1 VAPNVRFVK
10 TSGVHIA
17 YQVVGDGPI
26 DLMLAYG
33 NGSNIDVQWDYPR
46 FAAFLDDLADLGR
59 LILYDKRDTGLSDR
73 TGSPPTLEQRVDDL
87 RAVLD
92 VVGSE
97 RPVVLGMTG
106 GAAVAA
112 MFAAMEPSRVESLV
126 LYACVATYSRL
137 TPFSGLVGVDTPSPE
152 FLDAVQST
160 WGTGITAHLY
170 ARSMA
175 REPGFVDW
183 CARYERSMASP
194 GNAPAMVWMSYQ
206 WDLTRVLP
214 TISVPT
220 LVLWRQDALDEST
233 GVGREMGS
241 SAALAE
247 ATYAA
252 YEEVAELIPNAR
264 GVCLPGGDHWPW
276 VGDTEPLLREIRQL
290 LATSARQPASTA
302 QLAAVLFT
310 DIVSST
316 ERAAELGDRRWRTLL
331 DRHDAITRTHVERF
345 HGTCVK
351 HTGDGMLATF
361 DGPTRAVRCALALV
375 DAVRELGIEIRA
387 GVHVGEIEPRG
398 NDVGGIAVHIASRV
412 CGEAARNEVY
422 VTRTVRDLV
431 AGSGLQ
437 MHIRGMYELKGVP
450 EEWSLFAA
458 TA

>member
-1 VAPNVRFVK
+1 VAPKVRFVK
-10 TSGVHIA
+10 SSGVHIA

-92 VVGSE
+92 AAGSE
-97 RPVVLGMTG
+97 RAVLLGMTG

-112 MFAAMEPSRVESLV
+112 MFAAMEPARVEALV
-126 LYACVATYSRL
+126 LYACVATYARL
-137 TPFSGLVGVDTPSPE
+137 TPFSGMVGVDEPSRE
-152 FLDAVQST
+152 FLAATEST

-170 ARSMA
+170 ARSMV
-175 REPGFVDW
+175 REPGVIDW

-194 GNAPAMVWMSYQ
+194 GNAGAMVWMSYQ

-214 TISVPT
+214 TISVPS
-220 LVLWRQDALDEST
+220 LVLWRHDALDDST

-241 SAALAE
+241 TALTN
-247 ATYAA
+247 ATNAA

-264 GVCLPGGDHWPW
+264 GVCLPGSDHWPW
-276 VGDTEPLLREIRQL
+276 VGDTEPMLREIRQL
-290 LATSARQPASTA
+290 LATTARQPTSSA

-316 ERAAELGDRRWRTLL
+316 ETAAELGDRRWRTLL
-331 DRHDAITRTHVERF
+331 DRHDALARTCVERF
-345 HGTCVK
+345 HGTLVK

-361 DGPTRAVRCALALV
+361 DGPSRAVRCALALV
-375 DAVRELGIEIRA
+375 DAVRELGVEIRA

-398 NDVGGIAVHIASRV
+398 DDVGGIAVHIASRV
-412 CGEAARNEVY
+412 CNKAGRNEVY
-422 VTRTVRDLV
+422 ITRTVRDLV

-437 MHIRGMYELKGVP
+437 MQIRGMHELKGVP